1 MTGLHAMSSSNRSA
15 SQGPPLC
22 ERPLA
27 LAGDVLRRRIYAP
40 LAYAPVRDAAVVPIV
55 HSECMTLASWF
66 PLVWRRRKSTTEFV
80 AIRALLNDQRAQPP
94 AARALLPMLLH
105 AYPFVLDPRQPV
117 GPDTAKMLDDVF
129 ADAPTDVGA
138 SITTV
143 HRKLARATTTRFR
156 ILDRFADES
165 VVTAA
170 IGSALAELDV
180 FEPWNLKFEIEGHR
194 VEIPDLLV
202 IRPSAFDSGQ
212 FARLLDEFG
221 IPCAQMLGLHRLS
234 LFRAGALLAMA
245 KALFK
250 DRPPPG
256 ESRDAVQ
263 SDPDQS
269 HATEL
274 SRHRATIDA
283 RTAPTLS

>member
-1 MTGLHAMSSSNRSA
+1 MTGSHVMSSANRPSSA
-15 SQGPPLC
+15 AALLC

-40 LAYAPVRDAAVVPIV
+40 LSYASVRDAAVVPIV
-55 HSECMTLASWF
+55 HSECTTLASWF
-66 PLVWRRRKSTTEFV
+66 PLVWRRQNSSIEFV

-105 AYPFVLDPRQPV
+105 AYPFVLDPGQPA

-143 HRKLARATTTRFR
+143 HRKLARATTNRFR
-156 ILDRFADES
+156 ILDRFAEES
-165 VVTAA
+165 AVTAG
-170 IGSALAELDV
+170 ISRALAALDV
-180 FEPWNLKFEIEGHR
+180 FEPWNLKFDIEGHR

-202 IRPSAFDSGQ
+202 IRPSTFDGGQ
-212 FARLLDEFG
+212 FARLLDDHG
-221 IPCAQMLGLHRLS
+221 LPCAQMLGLHRVS

-245 KALFK
+245 KAFFK
-250 DRPPPG
+250 VSHLPAEDRGAMQGNPG
-256 ESRDAVQ
+256 EPHAVAA
-263 SDPDQS
+263 P
-269 HATEL
+269 
-274 SRHRATIDA
+274 RRATA
-283 RTAPTLS
+283 EVLMAPTPP